1 MVKGIIFFC
10 SSCLILLLTTIN
22 FCFGPII
29 TGKANNLL
37 KYNIET
43 LNCLKLKETLK
54 DIKIKGGYEYNEVEL
69 QAKYDYDSCQMQKI
83 LHFMEYASFTFDL
96 GVGFICG
103 ILSLLHLSNVGLDF
117 IKKTALIGIILGLS
131 GFVITL
137 VYAFFNYL
145 VYTTVRITKLGDTY
159 IRRDSD
165 YAYAVKDGDKFKC
178 LFYEDKFF
186 SFSVYAKISDL
197 GKKQYNYDKNWEKNI
212 EKGCSSITNIL
223 GCFKDETFK
232 LNNPSSS
239 FNKCKK
245 LYVPASY
252 ITKGIENKDLS
263 DRFLTSLI
271 LSSLVCLA
279 NAVLYIQGVLLCR
292 FPEDF

>member
-10 SSCLILLLTTIN
+10 CSCLILLLTTIN

-29 TGKANNLL
+29 TGKANKLL

-69 QAKYDYDSCQMQKI
+69 QVKYDYDSCQMQKI
-83 LHFMEYASFTFDL
+83 LHYMEYASFTFDL

-117 IKKTALIGIILGLS
+117 IKKTALIGIIFGLA

-145 VYTTVRITKLGDTY
+145 VYTTVRITDLGDTY

-165 YAYAVKDGDKFKC
+165 YAYAVKEGDKFKC
-178 LFYEDKFF
+178 LFFEDKFF
-186 SFSVYAKISDL
+186 SDSIYAKISDL

-212 EKGCSSITNIL
+212 EKGCKSITHIN
-223 GCFKDETFK
+223 GCYKEEIFT
-232 LNNPSSS
+232 LNSPQL
-239 FNKCKK
+239 NKCKK
-245 LYVPASY
+245 LYVPESY

-263 DRFLTSLI
+263 DRFLITLI
-271 LSSLVCLA
+271 LSSCVCLA